1 MPNIKIKCDTT
12 NRLVQIQ
19 KLGMAVSCSIN
30 LENQME
36 VLMYLYPNNLKGRPM
51 LWLWHMKDVVVI
63 GIILLLS
70 IFILIQFNL
79 ILPLALTAIY
89 AILTLRLEH
98 LSILDFIVYAIN
110 FFILEPQ
117 AFTWHKEK
125 EYLTI
130 EGEQTNEI

>member
-1 MPNIKIKCDTT
+1 
-12 NRLVQIQ
+12 
-19 KLGMAVSCSIN
+19 
-30 LENQME
+30 
-36 VLMYLYPNNLKGRPM
+36 
-51 LWLWHMKDVVVI
+51 MKDVVVI

-79 ILPLALTAIY
+79 VLPLALTAIY
-89 AILTLRLEH
+89 AILTLRIEH

>member
-1 MPNIKIKCDTT
+1 
-12 NRLVQIQ
+12 
-19 KLGMAVSCSIN
+19 
-30 LENQME
+30 
-36 VLMYLYPNNLKGRPM
+36 MYLYPHNLKGRPM

-70 IFILIQFNL
+70 IFILIQFNF
-79 ILPLALTAIY
+79 ILPLALVAIY
-89 AILTLRLEH
+89 AILTLRIEH
-98 LSILDFIVYAIN
+98 ISILDFITYAIN

-117 AFTWHKEK
+117 TFTWHKEK